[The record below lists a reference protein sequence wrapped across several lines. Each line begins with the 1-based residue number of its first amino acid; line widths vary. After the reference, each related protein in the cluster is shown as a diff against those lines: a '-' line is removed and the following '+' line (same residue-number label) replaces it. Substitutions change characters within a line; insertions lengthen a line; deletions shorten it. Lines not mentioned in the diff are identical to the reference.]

1 MSQKSFR
8 SLGVRPQVV
17 DALAARGI
25 ITPFPVQE
33 LVLPDA
39 LAGSDVL
46 VKSPTGS
53 GKTLA
58 FGLALVEPVQERRH
72 QPGAGLIV
80 GDLATHVPRDE
91 CGDLLRLVRP
101 AVALGAQESASV
113 HHRDQ

>member
-1 MSQKSFR
+1 MTVTAQARKSGHQR
-8 SLGVRPQVV
+8 RQNER
-17 DALAARGI
+17 D
-25 ITPFPVQE
+25 
-33 LVLPDA
+33 LVA
-39 LAGSDVL
+39 HATGRVL
-46 VKSPTGS
+46 VGARTPE
-53 GKTLA
+53 LA
-58 FGLALVEPVQERRH
+58 PVEHVAGVEQRAGERVGLALVEPVQERRH